1 MYTCTCIVMLLAT
14 SLAGPQ
20 LLKNTRVN
28 INLTMNK
35 QNLFT

>member
-1 MYTCTCIVMLLAT
+1 MYTCTYIVMLLAT